1 MIVSVPC
8 NRADAK
14 RGVLLTSRELWLT
27 GYGID
32 DVSAMR
38 DLKEGIE
45 AWCRA
50 MSRNEPLR
58 QALERHNIECEDDG
72 NSETKV
78 RVVLPVGERPAA

>member
-1 MIVSVPC
+1 MLVNVTC
-8 NRADAK
+8 ERAEAK
-14 RGVLLTSRELWLT
+14 RGVLLISRELWLT

-38 DLKEGIE
+38 DLKEGVE

-58 QALERHNIECEDDG
+58 QALERHNVACENDDYM
-72 NSETKV
+72 EAQV
-78 RVVLPVGERPAA
+78 RVLVPAIPVSA